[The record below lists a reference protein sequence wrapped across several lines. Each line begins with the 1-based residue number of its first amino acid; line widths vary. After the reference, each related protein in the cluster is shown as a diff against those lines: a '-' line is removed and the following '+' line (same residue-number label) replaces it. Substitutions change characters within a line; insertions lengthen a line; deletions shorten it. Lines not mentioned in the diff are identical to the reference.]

1 MLTMDMLPRVLP
13 DSYCERIAEAVE
25 EVVRRQETLAADSA
39 ITRFEESPFGGYVVY
54 SVSAEA
60 FAAALDD
67 DVVFPSPVDV
77 ILPPMSAHHE

>member
-1 MLTMDMLPRVLP
+1 MLTMDMLPRVMP
-13 DSYCERIAEAVE
+13 DFYCERFAEAVE
-25 EVVRRQETLAADSA
+25 EVVRRQEALSAESA

-67 DVVFPSPVDV
+67 EVLSPSPGDL
-77 ILPPMSAHHE
+77 IMPPRTAYQ